1 MVVLAVAT
9 WAGAR
14 LAAPVPRSA
23 ALALV
28 VGALLLRRPVLFT
41 LATAALA
48 SGCAA
53 VALSGLV
60 GALPD
65 RVDGPVTLLTDP
77 APTASGQR
85 VEVRAGTHHLE
96 AWARGAAAGAL
107 VDRLG
112 GERVWVVG
120 RVRPAP
126 DAADWRVA
134 RHLAGVLEIE
144 SVSRWSPGDPASQ
157 AANRLRRTLAT
168 GAAGLD
174 DDTRALFAG
183 FVLGDDRGRS
193 ALVTDDFR
201 GAGLTH
207 LLVVSG
213 QNVAFVLALADPV
226 VRRFGLTGRLAA
238 TLAVLAAFAL
248 VTRFEPSVLRASAMA
263 AVAVA
268 AATWG
273 RDASGL
279 RVLALAVVALV
290 LVDPLL
296 VRSLGFQLSVAASL
310 GIVALGRRLADRLP
324 GPEWLRAPVAVSLAA
339 QLGVGPLLLA
349 AFGRLP
355 VVAPLANLLAVP
367 AAGPIS
373 TWGLTAGVVA
383 GVVPAWSGGL
393 HLPTRVLVGWVAG
406 VARLAVRL
414 PLGQLGPLGF
424 AAVVALGAAAL
435 LARGRSRPALTRLA
449 LLALVAVLLAPAIR
463 LHTVEPAAQV
473 DVAADAALWRSE
485 GRALVVLG
493 GRVRED
499 DLLAGLRERGVD
511 RLDVIV
517 CRTPAASLVVV
528 VRDLQRRYGRAVV
541 LAPEGSPVV
550 GAEPPPEGA
559 TVAVGGLLASIA
571 VEPDRLTVVVEPS
584 GGVDGGSV

>member
-1 MVVLAVAT
+1 
-9 WAGAR
+9 
-14 LAAPVPRSA
+14 
-23 ALALV
+23 
-28 VGALLLRRPVLFT
+28 
-41 LATAALA
+41 
-48 SGCAA
+48 
-53 VALSGLV
+53 
-60 GALPD
+60 
-65 RVDGPVTLLTDP
+65 
-77 APTASGQR
+77 
-85 VEVRAGTHHLE
+85 
-96 AWARGAAAGAL
+96 
-107 VDRLG
+107 
-112 GERVWVVG
+112 
-120 RVRPAP
+120 
-126 DAADWRVA
+126 
-134 RHLAGVLEIE
+134 
-144 SVSRWSPGDPASQ
+144 
-157 AANRLRRTLAT
+157 
-168 GAAGLD
+168 
-174 DDTRALFAG
+174 
-183 FVLGDDRGRS
+183 
-193 ALVTDDFR
+193 
-201 GAGLTH
+201 
-207 LLVVSG
+207 
-213 QNVAFVLALADPV
+213 
-226 VRRFGLTGRLAA
+226 
-238 TLAVLAAFAL
+238 
-248 VTRFEPSVLRASAMA
+248 MA

-414 PLGQLGPLGF
+414 PLGQLGPLSF
-424 AAVVALGAAAL
+424 AAAVALGAAAL
-435 LARGRSRPALTRLA
+435 LARGRGRPARTRLA

>member
-248 VTRFEPSVLRASAMA
+248 VTRF
-263 AVAVA
+263 
-268 AATWG
+268 
-273 RDASGL
+273 
-279 RVLALAVVALV
+279 
-290 LVDPLL
+290 
-296 VRSLGFQLSVAASL
+296 
-310 GIVALGRRLADRLP
+310 
-324 GPEWLRAPVAVSLAA
+324 
-339 QLGVGPLLLA
+339 
-349 AFGRLP
+349 
-355 VVAPLANLLAVP
+355 
-367 AAGPIS
+367 
-373 TWGLTAGVVA
+373 
-383 GVVPAWSGGL
+383 
-393 HLPTRVLVGWVAG
+393 
-406 VARLAVRL
+406 
-414 PLGQLGPLGF
+414 
-424 AAVVALGAAAL
+424 
-435 LARGRSRPALTRLA
+435 
-449 LLALVAVLLAPAIR
+449 
-463 LHTVEPAAQV
+463 
-473 DVAADAALWRSE
+473 
-485 GRALVVLG
+485 
-493 GRVRED
+493 
-499 DLLAGLRERGVD
+499 
-511 RLDVIV
+511 
-517 CRTPAASLVVV
+517 
-528 VRDLQRRYGRAVV
+528 
-541 LAPEGSPVV
+541 
-550 GAEPPPEGA
+550 
-559 TVAVGGLLASIA
+559 
-571 VEPDRLTVVVEPS
+571 
-584 GGVDGGSV
+584 

>member
-1 MVVLAVAT
+1 MVLLAVAT
-9 WAGAR
+9 WVGAR
-14 LAAPVPRSA
+14 AALPVPRSI
-23 ALALV
+23 ALV
-28 VGALLLRRPVLFT
+28 LVVATLLLRRPVLFT

-53 VALSGLV
+53 VALAGL
-60 GALPD
+60 ASPLPD
-65 RVDGPVTLLTDP
+65 RIDGPVTLLTDP

-85 VEVRAGTHHLE
+85 VEVRAGPHHLE

-112 GERVWVVG
+112 GERIWVVG
-120 RVRPAP
+120 RVRASP

-134 RHLAGVLEIE
+134 RHLAGVLEIA

-226 VRRFGLTGRLAA
+226 VRRFGLTGRLVA

-268 AATWG
+268 ATTSG
-273 RDASGL
+273 RDASGR
-279 RVLALAVVALV
+279 RVLSLAVVALV

-310 GIVALGRRLADRLP
+310 GIVALGHHLAARLP
-324 GPEWLRAPVAVSLAA
+324 GPVWVRVPVAVSLAA

-349 AFGRLP
+349 AFGHLP
-355 VVAPLANLLAVP
+355 VVAPFANLVAVP

-373 TWGLTAGVVA
+373 TWGLTAGVLA
-383 GVVPAWSGGL
+383 GVLPATAGVL

-406 VARLAVRL
+406 VARVAVGL
-414 PLGQLGPLGF
+414 PLGQLGPVGF
-424 AAVVALGAAAL
+424 VAVVGLGAALL
-435 LARGRSRPALTRLA
+435 LARSRGRRPLARLA
-449 LLALVAVLLAPAIR
+449 ALALAAVLLAPAIR
-463 LHTVEPAAQV
+463 LRALEPATRV
-473 DVAADAALWRSE
+473 DVTTDAALWRSQ

-493 GRVRED
+493 GRVREE
-499 DLLAGLRERGVD
+499 DLLAGLREHGVD
-511 RLDVIV
+511 DLDVIV
-517 CRTPAASLVVV
+517 CRTAAASLVVV

-541 LAPEGSPVV
+541 VAPEGSPVV
-550 GAEPPPEGA
+550 GAEPPPDGA
-559 TVAVGGLLASIA
+559 TLAVGGLVASIA
-571 VEPDRLTVVVEPS
+571 VEPERLSVTVEPS
-584 GGVDGGSV
+584 RGVGGGSV